1 MNLKDQYLLG
11 KIRKGDIE
19 AFEKMFHQFYPGMC
33 SYAETLLNKDS
44 VAEEVVQDVFYNIW
58 KNRKTLS
65 ISVSIKSYLYRSV
78 FNNSMMYLRKTRREL
93 LMEESTVFEQY
104 AYASDPEEEYA
115 GNEMKD
121 VIQDTL
127 EDLPERTREIFK
139 LSRYDGLKYKEIAK
153 KLSISIKTVEA
164 NMGKALKALKTS
176 IENYG

>member
-1 MNLKDQYLLG
+1 
-11 KIRKGDIE
+11 
-19 AFEKMFHQFYPGMC
+19 
-33 SYAETLLNKDS
+33 
-44 VAEEVVQDVFYNIW
+44 
-58 KNRKTLS
+58 
-65 ISVSIKSYLYRSV
+65 
-78 FNNSMMYLRKTRREL
+78 
-93 LMEESTVFEQY
+93 
-104 AYASDPEEEYA
+104 
-115 GNEMKD
+115 MKD